1 MKSTVKK
8 KLGGN
13 RTIPLLAALVLITV
27 VSAIV
32 AFAYLTRVEQ
42 HGERYV
48 ARVNEQQVLSQKIAK
63 YALAASAG
71 DQPSFGLL
79 LRSRDRFIVLM
90 GELKDGASEIGLP
103 ATPDSMEAPLREVE
117 NRWLA
122 LRAYVDEILLN
133 QGPILSIREY
143 VEDINNQIPGLQS
156 LSEDVVR
163 ILVEEKA
170 GQQQVYVA
178 SRQLM
183 LAQRLRD
190 NVSRVL
196 SGGTET
202 AAAIDQFSQDVERF
216 RRVLNGM
223 LAGDERIGVEKV
235 EIPEGRAKL
244 AEVAKLFR
252 SINVQVAEIIETA
265 PNILPALEATEEVAP
280 ASDALESA
288 TAELAMA
295 YQDGAYITGLGPI
308 RLGTTLVTV
317 LGTLAAMLLL
327 MLGLAL
333 LRDARARAQ
342 QADQQNLRNQAAIRR
357 LLDEMVDLSDGDLT
371 IEATVTEDITGA
383 IADSVNQAVEEMR
396 NLVTT
401 INETS
406 VRVSASAQE
415 TRGTALRLEEASDH
429 QRNQIG
435 RASGTVRT
443 MAQAMSDMAD
453 EASKSAAIAQQSVD
467 IASAGGGTVRRTIS
481 GMDKIREQIQE
492 TSKRIK
498 RLGESSQEIGNIV
511 ELIEDIADQTNIL
524 ALNAAMQAAMAGEAG
539 RGFAVVADEV
549 QRLAERSA
557 NATKQIDAL
566 VKTIQA
572 DTNEAVSSMESSTSE
587 VVGGAKL
594 AEDAGEALQRIEQ
607 VSEEIAGATQTI
619 ASRLQLHSQEVGS
632 INDTMNVIQQITS
645 QTSEGTE
652 QTTQS
657 IETLAK
663 MAEQLRQTV
672 ARFKLPD
679 DDAVAG

>member
-1 MKSTVKK
+1 MKSTAKQDVT
-8 KLGGN
+8 GN
-13 RTIPLLAALVLITV
+13 RSVPLLAILVLI
-27 VSAIV
+27 AIV
-32 AFAYLTRVEQ
+32 ATIATFVYVQRVEE
-42 HGERYV
+42 HGEQYF
-48 ARVNEQQVLSQKIAK
+48 ARVSEQQVLGQKIAK
-63 YALAASAG
+63 YALEASSG
-71 DQPSFGLL
+71 DEASFER
-79 LRSRDRFIVLM
+79 LRGSRDRFITLM
-90 GELKDGASEIGLP
+90 NELKTGDPDAGLP
-103 ATPDSMEAPLREVE
+103 ATPPRMDGPLRALED
-117 NRWLA
+117 RWLA

-133 QGPILSIREY
+133 QKSILSIGEF
-143 VEDINNQIPGLQS
+143 VEVINTSIPRLQKQ
-156 LSEDVVR
+156 SEDVVR
-163 ILVEEKA
+163 ILIKA
-170 GQQQVYVA
+170 KADQQQVYVA
-178 SRQLM
+178 TRQLM
-183 LAQRLRD
+183 LAQRLQD
-190 NVSRVL
+190 NVNRVL
-196 SGGTET
+196 DGGTQT
-202 AAAIDQFSQDVERF
+202 ARAIDQFSADAERF

-223 LAGDERIGVEKV
+223 LTGDTGLNVARVSGAAAE
-235 EIPEGRAKL
+235 AKL
-244 AEVAKLFR
+244 AEVSKLFR
-252 SINVQVAEIIETA
+252 LVNDHVAEIIETA
-265 PNILPALEATEEVAP
+265 PGVLPALEATSEVTP
-280 ASDALESA
+280 ASDALDTA
-288 TAELAMA
+288 AAELAAA
-295 YQDGAYITGLGPI
+295 YERGDYVTRVGP
-308 RLGTTLVTV
+308 LNVGPTLVV
-317 LGTLAAMLLL
+317 ILGIIAAALLL
-327 MLGLAL
+327 MLGLAS
-333 LRDARARAQ
+333 LREARERAQ
-342 QADQQNLRNQAAIRR
+342 LADQQNLRNQAAIRR

-396 NLVTT
+396 TLVTT

-415 TRGTALRLEEASDH
+415 TRATALRLEEASDH
-429 QRNQIG
+429 QRNQIEK
-435 RASGTVRT
+435 ASDTVQQ
-443 MAQAMSDMAD
+443 MSQAMSDMANG
-453 EASKSAAIAQQSVD
+453 ATTSAEIAQQSVD
-467 IASAGGGTVRRTIS
+467 IAAAGGETVRRSIA
-481 GMDKIREQIQE
+481 GMDNIRDQIQE

-594 AEDAGEALQRIEQ
+594 AEDAGEALQKIEQ
-607 VSEEIAGATQTI
+607 VSKDIATATQEI
-619 ASRLQLHSQEVGS
+619 ASRLQNQSHDVSS
-632 INDTMNVIQQITS
+632 INDTMNVVQQITS

-679 DDAVAG
+679 EDEMIG